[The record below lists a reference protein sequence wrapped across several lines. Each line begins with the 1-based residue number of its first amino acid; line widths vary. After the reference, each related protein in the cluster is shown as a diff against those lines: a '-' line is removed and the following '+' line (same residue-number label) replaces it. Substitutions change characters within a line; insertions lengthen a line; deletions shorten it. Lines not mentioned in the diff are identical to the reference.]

1 MKNIYKFTI
10 YGRLDGL
17 NEYTKFNR
25 YNRYAGG
32 RMKKN
37 NEELITNFISDAL
50 DKGLLIKN
58 IPVPVKISIEWYEP
72 NERRDIDNI
81 VFAQKFIFDAL
92 VQNKIL
98 EDDNRKCIKE
108 ITHKVFTDKEN
119 PRIEVKIK
127 SYL

>member
-17 NEYTKFNR
+17 NEYTKSNR

-37 NEELITNFISDAL
+37 NEELITNFIFDAL

-81 VFAQKFIFDAL
+81 IFAQKFIFDAL
-92 VQNKIL
+92 VKNEIL

-108 ITHKVFTDKEN
+108 ITHRVFTDKEN

-127 SYL
+127 KY

>member
-17 NEYTKFNR
+17 NEYTKSNR

-32 RMKKN
+32 KMKKD
-37 NEELITNFISDAL
+37 NEQIIAGFISNAL
-50 DKGLLIKN
+50 DEGLLKRN
-58 IPVPVKISIEWYEP
+58 IDIPVKISIDWYEP

-92 VQNKIL
+92 VQNDIL

-108 ITHKVFTDKEN
+108 ITHKVFTDKDN
-119 PRIEVKIK
+119 PRIEVSIEEI
-127 SYL
+127 

>member
-17 NEYTKFNR
+17 NEYTKSNR

-37 NEELITNFISDAL
+37 NEELIANFISDAL

-81 VFAQKFIFDAL
+81 VFAQK
-92 VQNKIL
+92 
-98 EDDNRKCIKE
+98 DDNRKCIKE